1 MDTID
6 NMIEEWAKARTTS
19 VRESVDAPLD
29 GLEGFSLTAATPLD
43 AAKAVREAMAAK
55 TGRRPKVDSP
65 KVDSWKPVA
74 ARALGI
80 SRLFAK
86 RWQAVLDA
94 GVEAGL
100 FAIDSDSLSFP
111 ILVALD
117 PPEVKPDPP
126 EVKPPRRRT
135 TTEIIESI
143 PSTLPKGW
151 TAPVTFQCG
160 HDNWPHHGLTS
171 DDQRQVEAREA
182 GFCCG
187 RVHKATVDM
196 HRSNPGMTRAAPVQ
210 INWQVRGIHHPIPKE
225 LRRSPER
232 ERGGGYPGLCS
243 HPDTGLY
250 IGGLGNNCR
259 HYHGGSDRCVIH
271 ASKKM
276 IPGGSR

>member
-6 NMIEEWAKARTTS
+6 NMIEAWAKARTTS

-43 AAKAVREAMAAK
+43 AAKAVREAVAAK
-55 TGRRPKVDSP
+55 TGRRP
-65 KVDSWKPVA
+65 VDSWKPVA

-94 GVEAGL
+94 GVAAGL

-135 TTEIIESI
+135 TSEIIESI
-143 PSTLPKGW
+143 PSTLQRLDRPSHL
-151 TAPVTFQCG
+151 PVR
-160 HDNWPHHGLTS
+160 P
-171 DDQRQVEAREA
+171 RQLASPRI
-182 GFCCG
+182 
-187 RVHKATVDM
+187 D
-196 HRSNPGMTRAAPVQ
+196 
-210 INWQVRGIHHPIPKE
+210 
-225 LRRSPER
+225 LR
-232 ERGGGYPGLCS
+232 
-243 HPDTGLY
+243 
-250 IGGLGNNCR
+250 
-259 HYHGGSDRCVIH
+259 
-271 ASKKM
+271 
-276 IPGGSR
+276 